1 MKNKYWVVY
10 INEDDSDW
18 VNVTFPDIPGLKS
31 CGVGIDD
38 ARKMAKEAL
47 EYAIS
52 LDFNNCKSIGSDK
65 TNDSIS
71 EEPSDN
77 TESGNDTSGKKT
89 DISDKAIVCI
99 DASHGGSDT
108 GQDDG
113 KNYEKTQVLELAG
126 LVEKN
131 LADYGVKV
139 IMTRTTDENVD
150 YTSRIKKI
158 NTGKAVATVSLHR
171 DVAKKDG
178 TGRGVSAWIY
188 TSSPTD
194 SKSLASDIMNVF
206 KESGETVG
214 GVNTG
219 TPNDSSKN
227 YYINQH
233 SSSAS
238 CIIELGNMYNSDDN
252 KLVTTNKEKTA
263 KAISDGIIKY
273 LEQAGYING

>member
-1 MKNKYWVVY
+1 MKNKGTGIQWHRIFGIAALMSVIVFAVMLYMDFGTS
-10 INEDDSDW
+10 I
-18 VNVTFPDIPGLKS
+18 KS
-31 CGVGIDD
+31 IVG
-38 ARKMAKEAL
+38 
-47 EYAIS
+47 
-52 LDFNNCKSIGSDK
+52 IGSDK
-65 TNDSIS
+65 TNDFIS

-108 GQDDG
+108 GQYDG

>member
-1 MKNKYWVVY
+1 M
-10 INEDDSDW
+10 
-18 VNVTFPDIPGLKS
+18 LK
-31 CGVGIDD
+31 
-38 ARKMAKEAL
+38 
-47 EYAIS
+47 
-52 LDFNNCKSIGSDK
+52 
-65 TNDSIS
+65 
-71 EEPSDN
+71 
-77 TESGNDTSGKKT
+77 
-89 DISDKAIVCI
+89 
-99 DASHGGSDT
+99 
-108 GQDDG
+108 
-113 KNYEKTQVLELAG
+113 
-126 LVEKN
+126 KN

>member
-1 MKNKYWVVY
+1 MKNTGIQWHRIFGIAALMSVIVFAVMLYMDFGTS
-10 INEDDSDW
+10 I
-18 VNVTFPDIPGLKS
+18 KS
-31 CGVGIDD
+31 MVG
-38 ARKMAKEAL
+38 
-47 EYAIS
+47 
-52 LDFNNCKSIGSDK
+52 IGSDK

-99 DASHGGSDT
+99 DASHGGS
-108 GQDDG
+108 
-113 KNYEKTQVLELAG
+113 
-126 LVEKN
+126 VEKN

-158 NTGKAVATVSLHR
+158 NAGKAVATVSLHR